1 MRRYPRR
8 IRVKPVNVWT
18 DDAKRRWLSAV
29 GPNVPLPKSIMI
41 RVYSAADEAAMRR
54 LSMYGRSSDVE

>member
-1 MRRYPRR
+1 MPRYPRR

-29 GPNVPLPKSIMI
+29 GPDVPLPRSVMVS
-41 RVYSAADEAAMRR
+41 VYSASDEAAMRR
-54 LSMYGRSSDVE
+54 LSMYGRDVDTK

>member
-1 MRRYPRR
+1 MPRYPRF

-29 GPNVPLPKSIMI
+29 GPYVPLPKSVMV
-41 RVYSAADEAAMRR
+41 RVYSAADEIAMRQ
-54 LSMYGRSSDVE
+54 LSMRGRN